1 MILQVPGYMYAY
13 SKNRLYLTLYGNSR
27 TTVSM
32 DGIRVGIDQTSDYPF
47 DGKVR
52 MTLTP
57 ENARHSAF
65 ACVSRLGAQAGNLCP
80 AAVPIPQYREIFRND
95 PGKRQDCGLRHG
107 QWLCC
112 RQTHVEKRGYRGIG
126 TSYAGSPDLL

>member
-57 ENARHSAF
+57 EKRTTF
-65 ACVSRLGAQAGNLCP
+65 GLCRVSRLGAQAGNLCP
-80 AAVPIPQYREIFRND
+80 AGCTHTAIQRNIP
-95 PGKRQDCGLRHG
+95 
-107 QWLCC
+107 
-112 RQTHVEKRGYRGIG
+112 
-126 TSYAGSPDLL
+126 